1 MSTADWL
8 LYAEG
13 DLKTAKAALEAGV
26 TNNACFHSHQTAEK
40 CLKAVLLGKEQEIPK
55 VHDLLF
61 LLERARTHEP
71 ELAQFTEGL
80 RFLNQFYIITRY
92 PDALPT
98 SASGLPTKEDGQRAI
113 EYAES
118 ILNFL
123 QSVFGV
129 NK

>member
-40 CLKAVLLGKEQEIPK
+40 CLKAVLLGNEQEIPK

-61 LLERARTHEP
+61 LIKKAQVYEP
-71 ELAQFTEGL
+71 GLAQFTEGC
-80 RFLNQFYIITRY
+80 RFLNQFYITTRY
-92 PDALPT
+92 PDALPGNAA
-98 SASGLPTKEDGQRAI
+98 ASLPTEEDARQAI
-113 EYAES
+113 EHAEA
-118 ILNFL
+118 ILNFTR
-123 QSVFGV
+123 SIIHTT
-129 NK
+129 